1 MIKILRYGEVA
12 NADIFARPSFIHFVQ
27 SSCPR
32 AEKSGLAK
40 RASLSLLITKNPSFL
55 FQMIHYSRENV
66 NKNLTAIKKPAN
78 EAGINGKHLKIG
90 VGNTLNAINTKEWV
104 AILVTVA

>member
-1 MIKILRYGEVA
+1 
-12 NADIFARPSFIHFVQ
+12 
-27 SSCPR
+27 
-32 AEKSGLAK
+32 
-40 RASLSLLITKNPSFL
+40 
-55 FQMIHYSRENV
+55 MIHYSRENV

-104 AILVTVA
+104 AVLVAVA